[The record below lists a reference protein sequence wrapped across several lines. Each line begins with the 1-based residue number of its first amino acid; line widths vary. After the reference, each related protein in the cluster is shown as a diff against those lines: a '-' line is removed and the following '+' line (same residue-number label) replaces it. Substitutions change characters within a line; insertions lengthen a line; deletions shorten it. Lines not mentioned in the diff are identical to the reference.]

1 MGWALTFESAINL
14 NEEKIMNITKLRRK
28 QERAKAW
35 RNFWRDIE
43 LAVPV
48 MSIIV
53 FLGFVMWSCT
63 QTLLMGG

>member
-1 MGWALTFESAINL
+1 
-14 NEEKIMNITKLRRK
+14 MNITKLRRK

-35 RNFWRDIE
+35 RNFWRDLE
-43 LAVPV
+43 LAVPI

-53 FLGFVMWSCT
+53 FLSFVAWSCT

>member
-35 RNFWRDIE
+35 RNFWRDLE
-43 LAVPV
+43 LAIPV

-53 FLGFVMWSCT
+53 FLSFVAWSCT